1 MNKQMQ
7 GIATAAAAKRKYAR
21 SPSISPATN
30 FNISPIPKV

>member
-21 SPSISPATN
+21 SPSISPATS
-30 FNISPIPKV
+30 FSMSPIPKV